1 MAHFSEKL
9 LNEIWEKGL
18 VDSRFDPNFIRKDAC
33 GAWIIRSRY
42 DDRKSPFGW
51 EVDHIYPESKLKEL
65 EVSEELIDNIINL
78 RPLNWKNNV
87 SKKDDYPHYQSK
99 TKAGKSKDNKGEEV
113 DVNIECEDEKE
124 INDKTQLQIKELF
137 KGYRL

>member
-18 VDSRFDPNFIRKDAC
+18 VDSRFDPHFIRKDAC
-33 GAWIIRSRY
+33 GAWMIRSRY

-51 EVDHIYPESKLKEL
+51 EVDHIFPESKLKEL

-99 TKAGKSKDNKGEEV
+99 TKAGKGKNNKGEEV